1 MSYIIPGSLM
11 SVTSSLR
18 TMPSATCFRPAILY
32 DYERIFNLVSVSGI
46 RTGLAN
52 WNTMEVS
59 ALAIRPCIGSLV
71 RGVCFE
77 IPENELASYFDREH
91 RYLAKRVCV
100 SIDDNL
106 EQLDGSSMSPQFVSK
121 SCWTVIEQTDETY
134 RASMDATEWHERV
147 GQYYDGVLWGRD
159 GVLPMRE
166 YLRMCLN
173 AAWELG
179 GRLWLHNMLDEA
191 RLGDGSTTIRDYVLQ
206 HSERFEDL
214 IPFLDDRYF
223 PSSRL

>member
-1 MSYIIPGSLM
+1 M

-18 TMPSATCFRPAILY
+18 TMPSATCFRPAILH

-46 RTGLAN
+46 RTGLAD

-59 ALAIRPCIGSLV
+59 ALAIRPNTGSIV
-71 RGVCFE
+71 RGVCFY

-100 SIDDNL
+100 TIDDNL
-106 EQLDGSSMSPQFVSK
+106 EQLHDNSIPSPLVSK
-121 SCWTVIEQTDETY
+121 SCWTVIEQTDEIY
-134 RASMDATEWHERV
+134 RASIDTTEWHDRV
-147 GQYYDGVLWGRD
+147 GQYYQGVLWGRD
-159 GVLPMRE
+159 GILPMRE

-179 GRLWLHNMLDEA
+179 GLLWLNNMLDEG
-191 RLGDGSTTIRDYVLQ
+191 RLADGCTSIREYVQ
-206 HSERFEDL
+206 RHPERFEDL
-214 IPFLDDRYF
+214 IPLLDDCSV

>member
-1 MSYIIPGSLM
+1 M

-18 TMPSATCFRPAILY
+18 TMPSATCFRPAILH

-46 RTGLAN
+46 RTGMAN
-52 WNTMEVS
+52 WETMEVS

-71 RGVCFE
+71 HGCVFE

-100 SIDDNL
+100 TIDDNL
-106 EQLDGSSMSPQFVSK
+106 GQLDGNSIASPQCVSK

-134 RASMDATEWHERV
+134 RASMDEAEWHDRV
-147 GQYYDGVLWGRD
+147 GQYYEGVLWGRD
-159 GVLPMRE
+159 GILPMRE
-166 YLRMCLN
+166 YLRMCLH
-173 AAWELG
+173 AALELG
-179 GRLWLHNMLDEA
+179 GRPWLHNVLDEA
-191 RLGDGSTTIRDYVLQ
+191 RLADGSTTIREYIQQ

-214 IPFLDDRYF
+214 IPLLDDRYF